1 MLMKE
6 PPDYF
11 EAIRRRAEERWITL
25 ESDPELAGPWHQLFK
40 QVQSP
45 RHVVSE
51 LLQNADDAN
60 AREARVRIE
69 DDVFV
74 FEHDGEDFSADHFAS
89 LCRFGY
95 SNKRHLHTIG
105 FRGIGFKSTFSLGA
119 RVEVCT
125 PTLSVVFHRER
136 FTEPIWVDGAIQSD
150 GWTSVRVRLE
160 DPLRAEEVRNNLREW
175 RESPVSLLFFRHLRH
190 VEIDGVTI
198 AWERI
203 ADGPVQNSVWVALGS
218 AQQEHHLV
226 VRSGPEA
233 YPTDA
238 IEEIRQ
244 ERLLNADEAPDL
256 PPCSVDVVIGA
267 LGRLFVVLPTG
278 VATSLPFASNAPFVQ
293 DPARMKIKDPET
305 SPTNRWLLKRLG
317 RLAADAM
324 VGWLGQTGLSPEAR
338 AKAYRIL
345 PPKSWAGGALERECA
360 SLVVGAMESALVD
373 RAIALNDDGS
383 LGPRQGSVAFPTELH
398 RIWPDH
404 DLAALFDSNRRA
416 TLSRYIQH
424 AHRAR
429 LVEWGVCAEVG
440 KAQILDVL
448 VQRRAPRPSEG
459 EQLQQLWEWLA
470 PELTRTW
477 PLYERVLDIGIV
489 PVEGAT
495 ELYPAAHVI
504 RVGQHQI
511 AGDAADWQFLTEH
524 LAVVDRDWLRS
535 VLPDTLAQEGS
546 AAPASHRSGLIRTIL
561 TRLQL
566 DKATEVGTVVD
577 RAAASLT
584 RRVTRFSAAY
594 VRLAHI
600 AAKLGV
606 QVNSGFRFATRDG
619 RLRAPLSEPV
629 CAGEV
634 ELEELI
640 PNELRNSLVLHD
652 DYTRSFSS
660 CCREEWDGWI
670 ASNRAA
676 VLQHPPIALVK
687 RMIISRPRISQELV
701 RRGGKSAPSFS
712 YRTNQFEIED
722 WDFDER
728 LVVYWQQQPTE
739 ARAATW
745 SRVAERVL
753 RRPKPFAEKWRSAR
767 AYQYSTHGTGR
778 VVTVDPLL
786 PEWALR
792 LRSERC
798 LPDTRGV
805 LRKPDELLRRTPDT
819 EPLLNIEPF
828 VRSDLDTEATRPLLE
843 MLGVQSRP
851 TGPDRMLDCLRSLAH
866 SVNPPILEIESWYY
880 RLDRLF
886 DGSTTADQQRIRSA
900 FVNEALIRSE
910 DGAWTTAAGIF
921 RHLDDAGAP
930 GLPLLRASVRELAL
944 WAKVGVA
951 DQPSAERIIDWLNTL
966 PTGNRLP
973 ADEFKRVRSALA
985 RYPARIWAE
994 CGRWVNLSGEWVPVS
1009 SLRYA
1014 LTMQALVPWQ
1024 HLHEGIKQQTADFRE
1039 LPREAI
1045 ETPPLSALPPLAEA
1059 LEERVLDELTR
1070 RGGDRKEPW
1079 IATLGVELC
1088 RVEFGDGGETERVRR
1103 LARRLGETSLRQVRA
1118 LEVTP
1123 HVAGV
1128 PAGVARRADVVW
1140 IERTLFTSEVSRAR
1154 LAKRLPEE
1162 LAKPFGR
1169 AEIKAAFD
1177 YAYERAPADIRAYLR
1192 ENFRLGPGAFA
1203 PDSSAQEESSG
1214 AGLEERGMHE
1224 EALGIPATVSDTDLP
1239 DSATALVSLED
1250 GPDGF
1255 EEPVDPAEA
1264 DTREAVDA
1272 SPSPRLPRREGGLPL
1287 IARFAGAR
1295 GFQPLADGTFRHRD
1309 GSWLVKADAPFHW
1322 ELRNAAG
1329 MPLQYLWL
1337 KDHCLGRSPVEIPA
1351 DVWGLVERQPTLHT
1365 LVMADENGAPHE
1377 YLGSDCL
1384 TLKERGVL
1392 QLFPATFR
1400 LRLDQNT

>member
-1 MLMKE
+1 MLMKQ
-6 PPDYF
+6 PPAYF

-69 DDVFV
+69 DNVFV

-136 FTEPIWVDGAIQSD
+136 FTEPIWIDGPTVSD
-150 GWTSVRVRLE
+150 GWTSIRVRLE
-160 DPLRAEEVRNNLREW
+160 DPLRAEEVQNNLREW

-190 VEIDGVTI
+190 VEIDGGAI

-203 ADGPVQNSVWVALGS
+203 ADGPVPNSAWVALGS

-226 VRSGPEA
+226 VRSDPEP
-233 YPTDA
+233 YPAAA

-267 LGRLFVVLPTG
+267 HGRLFVVLPTG

-305 SPTNRWLLKRLG
+305 SPTNRWLLKRIG

-324 VGWLGQTGLSPEAR
+324 AGWLGQAGLSPEAR

-345 PPKSWAGGALERECA
+345 PPKSSAGGALERECA

-373 RAIALNDDGS
+373 RAIALHDDGA
-383 LGPRQGSVAFPTELH
+383 LGPRQGSVAFPPELH

-416 TLSRYIQH
+416 TLSRHIHH

-429 LVEWGVCAEVG
+429 LIEWGVCAEVG
-440 KAQILDVL
+440 KTQILDVL
-448 VQRRAPRPSEG
+448 VQRRAPRPSHG

-489 PVEGAT
+489 PVEGAS
-495 ELYPAAHVI
+495 ELHPAAHVI
-504 RVGQHQI
+504 RVGQQQI

-535 VLPDTLAQEGS
+535 VLPDTLAQDGS
-546 AAPASHRSGLIRTIL
+546 TASASHRSGLIRTIL

-566 DKATEVGTVVD
+566 DKATEVGAVVD
-577 RAAASLT
+577 RAAASLA
-584 RRVTRFSAAY
+584 RRVPRFSAEY

-606 QVNSGFRFATRDG
+606 QVESGFRLATRDG
-619 RLRAPLSEPV
+619 QLRAPLSEPV
-629 CAGEV
+629 CEGDV
-634 ELEELI
+634 GLEELV
-640 PNELRNSLVLHD
+640 PNELRASLLLHD
-652 DYTRSFSS
+652 DYTRAFSS
-660 CCREEWDGWI
+660 YRREEWDRWI
-670 ASNRAA
+670 ASGRAA
-676 VLQHPPIALVK
+676 VLQHPPIAAFE
-687 RMIISRPRISQELV
+687 RAISSRPRITQEIV
-701 RRGGKSAPSFS
+701 RRSGRGTPDFH
-712 YRTNQFEIED
+712 YVTNQFVIRD
-722 WDFDER
+722 WDFD
-728 LVVYWQQQPTE
+728 
-739 ARAATW
+739 ARFLTFW
-745 SRVAERVL
+745 DRQTFEVRSTIWGRVAERVL
-753 RRPKPFAEKWRSAR
+753 RHPDLFIAKWAKAGAVQIATSGTRRSIT
-767 AYQYSTHGTGR
+767 S
-778 VVTVDPLL
+778 DSLL
-786 PEWALR
+786 PEWVLR
-792 LRSERC
+792 LRAEAC

-805 LRKPDELLRRTPDT
+805 LRKPSELLRRTPDT
-819 EPLLNIEPF
+819 EPLLNIELF
-828 VRSDLDTEATRPLLE
+828 VRGDLDTEATRPLLD

-851 TGPDRMLDCLRSLAH
+851 TGPDRVLECLRSLAQ
-866 SVNPPILEIESWYY
+866 SANPPISEVESWYL
-880 RLDRLF
+880 RIDRLY
-886 DGSTTADQQRIRSA
+886 DGSSTADQQRIRSA
-900 FVNEALIRSE
+900 FANEALIRTE
-910 DGAWTTAAGIF
+910 DGAWATSAGVF
-921 RHLDDAGAP
+921 RRTDDVGMP
-930 GLPLLRASVRELAL
+930 GLPLVRESVREFSL
-944 WAKVGVA
+944 WTKIGVA
-951 DQPSAERIIDWLNTL
+951 DQPSAERIIDWLNAL
-966 PTGNRLP
+966 PTGNKLP

-985 RYPARIWAE
+985 RYPARIWAV
-994 CGRWVNLSGEWVPVS
+994 CGRWVNLAGEWVPVS

-1045 ETPPLSALPPLAEA
+1045 EAPPFSALPPLAEA
-1059 LEERVLDELTR
+1059 LEEHVLDELTHRGAAR
-1070 RGGDRKEPW
+1070 REPW

-1088 RVEFGDGGETERVRR
+1088 RVEFDDDGETERVRR
-1103 LARRLGETSLRQVRA
+1103 LARRLGETSLRQVDT

-1123 HVAGV
+1123 YVAGV
-1128 PAGVARRADVVW
+1128 PAGVARNADVVW
-1140 IERTLFTSEVSRAR
+1140 LEQTLFTSEVSRAR

-1192 ENFRLGPGAFA
+1192 ENFRLAPDAFA
-1203 PDSSAQEESSG
+1203 ADSSTQEESSG

-1224 EALGIPATVSDTDLP
+1224 EALGFSATVSDTDLP

-1309 GSWLVKADAPFHW
+1309 GSWLVKTDAPFHW

-1329 MPLQYLWL
+1329 TPLRYLWL
-1337 KDHCLGRSPVEIPA
+1337 KDHCLERSPVEIPA

-1365 LVMADENGAPHE
+1365 LVMADENGAPNE

-1384 TLKERGVL
+1384 TLKGRGVL